1 MSQGIKTIDFLDL
14 SAERKIMIDTTPTST
29 LDEPQIALGRL
40 VLVQTQRAK
49 DLKFYIVLEVTE
61 QRHGGFIGRVVGP
74 EGYEGPPEVIY
85 PGKYFKFEFDGMNV
99 DDKVWFEEKN
109 VANVF

>member
-1 MSQGIKTIDFLDL
+1 MSQAIKAIDFVDL
-14 SAERKIMIDTTPTST
+14 SAEPKITIDSMPPSASDNLQLAPGRK
-29 LDEPQIALGRL
+29 
-40 VLVQTQRAK
+40 VLVQTKRAK

-61 QRHGGFIGRVVGP
+61 QRQRGFIGRIVGP
-74 EGYEGPPEVIY
+74 EGYEGPREVIH

-99 DDKVWFEEKN
+99 DDEVWFEEKN